1 LACASADSK
10 WDRIELSDDE
20 DNFHPNIDNNLM
32 IRLQREKRQQREAE
46 DEEKRKKLLAEGT
59 DAAKAELDR
68 MERTKKLNVGNICTD
83 KFVSTHQKSN
93 ASESANP
100 TTKKDTKLQVAAS
113 NQETF
118 VEGYEEFLQ
127 EHRPL
132 LLEYAAIDEQDEV
145 SEQFILTNT
154 QLLSEHATGF
164 CEPRHWNSPRLAP
177 ASPPP
182 LLSALPS
189 LGAADLLHCINLQ
202 VEGKTRQMKKTA
214 RQYLL
219 LTYVCDL
226 AKSMPGR
233 DARDAIR
240 PLFRKMAT
248 SDESRE
254 AFNDHLAKYIAH
266 VKTRAE
272 VKKKEMEEE
281 EEEGEGESEYVALK
295 KGEQVGPGGLD
306 PAEVF
311 ETLPKELQEA
321 FGERSIEALK
331 QCLSKM
337 STEDAT
343 YHMKRC
349 TDSGLWNPAG
359 GDDDDGEAP
368 GESPPPPPTPPR
380 PPRPR
385 PRPALPLRHTPFV
398 RDRCGAAIGPIF
410 HPCPVAEPS
419 GPSAEVDDD

>member
-1 LACASADSK
+1 
-10 WDRIELSDDE
+10 
-20 DNFHPNIDNNLM
+20 M

-177 ASPPP
+177 TTAERPAITRRRRPAALHQP
-182 LLSALPS
+182 AGRGQDSA
-189 LGAADLLHCINLQ
+189 
-202 VEGKTRQMKKTA
+202 
-214 RQYLL
+214 
-219 LTYVCDL
+219 
-226 AKSMPGR
+226 
-233 DARDAIR
+233 
-240 PLFRKMAT
+240 
-248 SDESRE
+248 DEEDGPAVS
-254 AFNDHLAKYIAH
+254 AAH
-266 VKTRAE
+266 VR
-272 VKKKEMEEE
+272 VRPR
-281 EEEGEGESEYVALK
+281 
-295 KGEQVGPGGLD
+295 QVDAGARCSGRH
-306 PAEVF
+306 PAA
-311 ETLPKELQEA
+311 LQED
-321 FGERSIEALK
+321 GHER
-331 QCLSKM
+331 
-337 STEDAT
+337 
-343 YHMKRC
+343 
-349 TDSGLWNPAG
+349 
-359 GDDDDGEAP
+359 
-368 GESPPPPPTPPR
+368 
-380 PPRPR
+380 
-385 PRPALPLRHTPFV
+385 
-398 RDRCGAAIGPIF
+398 
-410 HPCPVAEPS
+410 
-419 GPSAEVDDD
+419 